1 MPNIK
6 ESGLLLNAE
15 NSTFAGCYRYP
26 YIFLLK
32 VYRIWK
38 RVVRRHLILIL
49 DSFFSETL
57 DTKRWILD
65 SNAQYSGFHK
75 QKFPEFRNLDDLT
88 WGDR

>member
-26 YIFLLK
+26 YLSLLK
-32 VYRIWK
+32 VY
-38 RVVRRHLILIL
+38 RRHLILIL
-49 DSFFSETL
+49 DSFFSGTL
-57 DTKRWILD
+57 DTKMWILD

-75 QKFPEFRNLDDLT
+75 QKFPES
-88 WGDR
+88 G